1 MELRI
6 EWRNRGEA
14 GDAIV
19 FIDDDNSTVR
29 RALEADPS
37 VLRVFLNNITDLDT
51 GREEQPVDD
60 AMRDPAAWGEL
71 VMARA
76 NTGEVL
82 EMDPEIFW
90 HNIAVQFRMRGV
102 DPWAPEPA
110 HT

>member
-6 EWRNRGEA
+6 EWRNRSES

-29 RALEADPS
+29 RALEADTT
-37 VLRVFLNNITDLDT
+37 VLRIFLNNVTDLDT
-51 GREEQPVDD
+51 GREVQTVDD
-60 AMRDPAAWGEL
+60 SMRDPAAWGKL

-90 HNIAVQFRMRGV
+90 HNIAVQFRMQGT
-102 DPWAPEPA
+102 DPWAPEGDR
-110 HT
+110 T